1 MPRFLVITTNSVLLV
16 FLLIGL
22 PAAARVQWGNLQVSS
37 AATNQELMLFGLAF
51 GAAANV
57 FAALKLFKV
66 RKHKILCWEWA
77 AVFGGLLLAYYGF
90 TRGYFNFYWLRH
102 ALEWMQKQL

>member
-1 MPRFLVITTNSVLLV
+1 MPRFLAITANSVLLV

-22 PAAARVQWGNLQVSS
+22 PAAARAQWGNLQISS
-37 AATNQELMLFGLAF
+37 ASTNQKLMFFGLAL

-57 FAALKLFKV
+57 FAALKLFKI

-77 AVFGGLLLAYYGF
+77 AVFGALLLADYGF
-90 TRGYFNFYWLRH
+90 TRGYFDFDWLKH
-102 ALEWMQKQL
+102 TLGWLQKRF